1 MKIIIIS
8 ILTLISTVTFSQGNL
23 QFNQVK
29 LVSSQETVPV
39 GKVWKVESVCY
50 SAGPTIFIQ
59 SFIYASMSYA
69 INGNVLYIA
78 TITDTEYRYNN
89 PVKDNTFPF
98 WLPAGSTLSAGTNM
112 KYLSIIEFSIIPL

>member
-59 SFIYASMSYA
+59 SYIYASMSYA